1 MTQLCITLSGLC
13 ERNLNLFIP
22 PGRRRKFI
30 FSVHSNGNLFFF
42 NVFKPG
48 DSRPPASSTFHQNL
62 FPLQWQPT
70 PVFLPGES
78 QGRRS
83 LVGCRLWG
91 HTESDMTEATWR
103 QQQQGIYFNCQ
114 YKYFV
119 LLYFFH
125 SFIQQIFTEHLD
137 FTTLS

>member
-1 MTQLCITLSGLC
+1 MTQLCITLSGLY

-30 FSVHSNGNLFFF
+30 FSVYSKGNLFFF
-42 NVFKPG
+42 FLMFLNLEILGP
-48 DSRPPASSTFHQNL
+48 SASSTFHQNL
-62 FPLQWQPT
+62 FPLQWQPI

-78 QGRRS
+78 QGRWS

-91 HTESDMTEATWR
+91 HTESDTTEATQQ

-114 YKYFV
+114 YKYF
-119 LLYFFH
+119 LLPLFF
-125 SFIQQIFTEHLD
+125 SFIYPANIYRAP
-137 FTTLS
+137 